1 MHQSTEKYLKLKGTV
16 IHFFHALIHK
26 CLIPIGSKL
35 SLAFGFKDFLCHKC
49 LVVTGWWWS

>member
-35 SLAFGFKDFLCHKC
+35 SLAFRFKDFLCHKC
-49 LVVTGWWWS
+49 LVVAGWWWS